1 MPAALRPV
9 WTGQLRLALVTV
21 PIKLYA
27 AAQSTARVT
36 FHQIHAPSGQR
47 VRYEKVA
54 PGVGPV
60 PADEIARGV
69 EVQKGRYV
77 LLSDD
82 EIAGVKVEGK
92 RTLDL
97 VQFVQPADIDPM
109 FFDTPYFAAPD
120 GKLAQDSFR
129 LVRDA
134 LAASGMY
141 GVGQFAMR
149 GRTYVAAVKAFGKGL
164 LVDTLRFAEDLRRPE
179 AYFEDLDAA
188 DADQDLVALAR
199 ELIARKAAPFDP
211 ARFHDDYAEAVERLV
226 AAKVAAHGETIIED
240 AQPATA
246 ERGAEIVS
254 LVDALKR
261 SLSADRGPSGSATP
275 RGRAAAPA
283 RPAPVRRP
291 PSKPRRKA

>member
-36 FHQIHAPSGQR
+36 FHQIHEPSGQR
-47 VRYEKVA
+47 IRYEKVA

-60 PADEIARGV
+60 PAEEIAKGV

-77 LLSDD
+77 LLSDA

-97 VQFVQPADIDPM
+97 VQFVSPADIDPM
-109 FFDTPYFAAPD
+109 FYDTPYFAAPD

-134 LAASGMY
+134 LAASKTY

-149 GRTYVAAVKAFGKGL
+149 GRAHVAAVKPYDKGL
-164 LVDTLRFAEDLRRPE
+164 LVETLRFAEELRRPD
-179 AYFEDLDAA
+179 AYFEELDAA
-188 DADQDLVALAR
+188 PADEDLVALAR

-226 AAKVAAHGETIIED
+226 AAKVATHGETIIED
-240 AQPATA
+240 AEPAA
-246 ERGAEIVS
+246 KDRGAEIVS

-261 SLSADRGPSGSATP
+261 SLGADRPPAA
-275 RGRAAAPA
+275 RGRPETPA
-283 RPAPVRRP
+283 RPAPQRRP
-291 PSKPRRKA
+291 PAKPRRKA